1 MLPCSHAVHS
11 LSSHSRSL
19 VDVSSTDSYCAA
31 VHVVCDAQVPHP
43 LCASVGATFMYSVPE
58 HTFTAEHS
66 RLTDADG
73 TRVSHVTP
81 IVHTRHDSQLVRRW
95 LNKAWYVCGGQSLH
109 VRLAVAVSAD
119 MSSPA
124 PHVGCAMHSVARCCA
139 LGWYVLLGQSLHVRC
154 ALVVSGDATWPAPHT
169 GCEVQATSRW
179 LVCDW
184 NVLGGHPLQ

>member
-81 IVHTRHDSQLVRRW
+81 YAHALRDIGVPNETVEIITEEPIAKEQTEDITKEITMENPEKEVDYGKMLLVGF
-95 LNKAWYVCGGQSLH
+95 LFLIGII
-109 VRLAVAVSAD
+109 AVVILFAS
-119 MSSPA
+119 
-124 PHVGCAMHSVARCCA
+124 
-139 LGWYVLLGQSLHVRC
+139 
-154 ALVVSGDATWPAPHT
+154 T
-169 GCEVQATSRW
+169 
-179 LVCDW
+179 
-184 NVLGGHPLQ
+184 